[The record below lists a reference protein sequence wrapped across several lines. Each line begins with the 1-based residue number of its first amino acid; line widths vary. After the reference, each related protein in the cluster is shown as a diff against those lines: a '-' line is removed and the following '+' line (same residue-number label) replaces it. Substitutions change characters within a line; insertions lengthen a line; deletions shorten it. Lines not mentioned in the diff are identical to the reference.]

1 MIKDVLDLTDDD
13 PYAID
18 CMLQFF
24 YHLDYEPPEPIE
36 FGLIAPPLALVLYAW
51 TYAVAEKYMVD
62 GLKAL
67 AMEKFEK
74 ATASDLNK
82 DDFLDAAREAYTST
96 IDSDR
101 GLRDIVV
108 KVFHAYKLSLLDK
121 EEAVLL
127 LIEVSLLAVHLLKCP
142 DQRHLMF

>member
-1 MIKDVLDLTDDD
+1 
-13 PYAID
+13 
-18 CMLQFF
+18 
-24 YHLDYEPPEPIE
+24 
-36 FGLIAPPLALVLYAW
+36 
-51 TYAVAEKYMVD
+51 MVD

-108 KVFHAYKLSLLDK
+108 KVFHAHKLSLLDK
-121 EEAVLL
+121 EEAVQLL
-127 LIEVSLLAVHLLKCP
+127 TEVPLLAVHLLKCP
-142 DQRHLMF
+142 DQRRPRF